1 MLEVSD
7 GGHVFSVNPD
17 GSDKRILVTGSR
29 VPDGIA
35 VDVQGGSSYWT
46 EMGYPP
52 ANDGSIERADLDGSN
67 RTSVVPRGGTH
78 TPKQL
83 QLEPVSRK
91 LYWSD
96 REGMRVMRCELDGSN
111 IETLVQTG
119 EGDEDRQD
127 QTRHCVGIAVDP
139 DRRVHLL
146 DAEGAAERGAGQ
158 DPPRGDRASRR

>member
-1 MLEVSD
+1 MATEQNRLFVLDVSD

-35 VDVQGGSSYWT
+35 VDVEHRYVYWT
-46 EMGYPP
+46 AMGFPP
-52 ANDGSIERADLDGSN
+52 ANDGSIERAALDGSN

-83 QLEPVSRK
+83 QLELVGRK

-96 REGMRVMRCELDGSN
+96 
-111 IETLVQTG
+111 
-119 EGDEDRQD
+119 
-127 QTRHCVGIAVDP
+127 
-139 DRRVHLL
+139 
-146 DAEGAAERGAGQ
+146 
-158 DPPRGDRASRR
+158 